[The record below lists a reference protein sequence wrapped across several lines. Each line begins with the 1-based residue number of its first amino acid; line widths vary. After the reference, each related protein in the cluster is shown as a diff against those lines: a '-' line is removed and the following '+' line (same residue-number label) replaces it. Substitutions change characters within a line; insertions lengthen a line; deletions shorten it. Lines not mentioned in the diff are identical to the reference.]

1 MMIDPKTYVEELK
14 DTDFKTLIEE
24 RNQLMEA
31 IEEFEEM
38 VMSGERTGEGWTIM
52 PSPDVI
58 YQMNLQYLAELC
70 ILMCEKYNNDLR
82 EE

>member
-1 MMIDPKTYVEELK
+1 MMISPKTYVEELK

-31 IEEFEEM
+31 IEEFEE
-38 VMSGERTGEGWTIM
+38 VAMSGERTGEGWTIM

-58 YQMNLQYLAELC
+58 YKMNLQYLAELC
-70 ILMCEKYNNDLR
+70 ILMCEKYNNDLT